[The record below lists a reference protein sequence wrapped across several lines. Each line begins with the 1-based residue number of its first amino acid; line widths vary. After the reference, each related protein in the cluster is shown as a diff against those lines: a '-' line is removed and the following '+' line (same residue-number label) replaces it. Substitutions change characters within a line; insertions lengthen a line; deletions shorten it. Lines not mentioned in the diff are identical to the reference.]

1 MASLG
6 DSNAVYSS
14 VKDYYGK
21 VLESSRDLKTS
32 ACTAGAAPHAIVR
45 KIIKTIPDAVNDK
58 FYGCGNPIPLG
69 IEGKDV
75 LDLGSGSGRDCYVAA
90 ALVGPQGS
98 VTGVDMTDEQLQ
110 TARENINAFG
120 TTLGYTPKLKFVT
133 GYIEMLESS
142 GIAHSS
148 IDVCISNCVINL
160 SPNKKL
166 VLQGVFNALRSGG
179 ELYFSDVYAD
189 QQLPSAVRT
198 HDVLLGE
205 CIGGALFTEEFEQM
219 AVDIGFARPRV
230 LSVGHI
236 AINDAELQGLVGE
249 AKFYSITYRLF
260 KVPQADQSMDGFVA
274 EYQGGIEG
282 YEGEYEL
289 DVDHVFVTGKPV
301 QVDAATAAV
310 LSSAWLAGFFKVSAA
325 QTTDGLQPAAS
336 TTSTELLMEQAYK
349 ASSSNDDSSSCCAP
363 KKESLGCCPPKKEA
377 SGCCAPKEASS
388 CCAPKKETS
397 GCCPPKKES
406 SSCCAKKESS
416 GCCNTKTSTTDAQP
430 KLNMLSCS
438 NDTC

>member
-6 DSNAVYSS
+6 DSTAVYSS

-21 VLESSRDLKTS
+21 VLESSKDLKTS

-45 KIIKTIPDAVNDK
+45 KIINTIPSAVNDK

-120 TTLGYTPKLKFVT
+120 VTLGYTLNLKFVT
-133 GYIEMLESS
+133 GYIEMLQAA
-142 GIAHSS
+142 GIAPSS
-148 IDVCISNCVINL
+148 IDICISNCVINL

-189 QQLPSAVRT
+189 QQLPDAVRT

-205 CIGGALFTEEFEQM
+205 CIGGALYTQEFEQM

-236 AINDAELQGLVGE
+236 AINDTELQGLVGG

-260 KVPQADQSMDGFVA
+260 KVSQVEQTSGSFVA
-274 EYQGGIEG
+274 KYNGGIGGHED
-282 YEGEYEL
+282 EYEL
-289 DVDHVFVTGKPV
+289 DVDHVFGTGKRV
-301 QVDAATAAV
+301 HIDAATAAV
-310 LSSAWLAGFFKVSAA
+310 LSSAWLNGFFEVEKVE
-325 QTTDGLQPAAS
+325 TTGLENVAS
-336 TTSTELLMEQAYK
+336 TTSTEVLMDRAYK
-349 ASSSNDDSSSCCAP
+349 ASSSNSGSSSCCAP
-363 KKESLGCCPPKKEA
+363 KEEVSGCCVPKKE
-377 SGCCAPKEASS
+377 S
-388 CCAPKKETS
+388 S

-406 SSCCAKKESS
+406 SGCCAPKKEAS
-416 GCCNTKTSTTDAQP
+416 GCCSSKTSNT
-430 KLNMLSCS
+430 
-438 NDTC
+438 DTCC

>member
-21 VLESSRDLKTS
+21 VLESSKDLKTS

-45 KIIKTIPDAVNDK
+45 KIIKTIPSAVNDK

-110 TARENINAFG
+110 TARENIDAFG

-133 GYIEMLESS
+133 GYIEELKAAGITDSS
-142 GIAHSS
+142 ADI
-148 IDVCISNCVINL
+148 CISNCVINL

-166 VLQGVFNALRSGG
+166 VLQGVFDALRSGG

-189 QQLPSAVRT
+189 QQLPSSVRT

-205 CIGGALFTEEFEQM
+205 CIGGALFTQEFEQM
-219 AVDIGFARPRV
+219 AVNIGFARPRV

-236 AINDAELQGLVGE
+236 AINDAELQGLVGG
-249 AKFYSITYRLF
+249 AKFYSILYRLF
-260 KVPQADQSMDGFVA
+260 KVPQEQALDSFVA
-274 EYQGGIEG
+274 EYKGGIEG
-282 YEGEYEL
+282 HEDEYML
-289 DVDHVFVTGKPV
+289 DVDHVFGRGKRV
-301 QVDAATAAV
+301 QVDANTAAV
-310 LSSAWLAGFFKVSAA
+310 LSSAWLAGFFKVDKVESA
-325 QTTDGLQPAAS
+325 DGLEPAAS
-336 TTSTELLMEQAYK
+336 TTATEVLMEQAYNS
-349 ASSSNDDSSSCCAP
+349 SSSNSGSSSCCAP
-363 KKESLGCCPPKKEA
+363 KEEA
-377 SGCCAPKEASS
+377 
-388 CCAPKKETS
+388 S

-406 SSCCAKKESS
+406 SGCCPPKKESTDCCPPKKESTDCCPPKKESS
-416 GCCNTKTSTTDAQP
+416 GCCSSKTSNP
-430 KLNMLSCS
+430 S
-438 NDTC
+438 TCC